1 MRLRIAAA
9 AAVVALLALQPTASR
24 AATTST
30 TVGIGSSVVATCTV
44 TAAPLAFGTYS
55 SVQIDQTTTITVNC
69 SSGAA
74 YSISL
79 GAGTAPGATVTTR
92 RMVNGGSTMNYS
104 LFRDAARTLNWGNT
118 IGTNTVAGTG
128 TGADQAVIVYG
139 RIPGG
144 QSVPSGSYADTVAI
158 TVTY

>member
-1 MRLRIAAA
+1 MRIAAVTA
-9 AAVVALLALQPTASR
+9 AISLLVLQPHVGR
-24 AATTST
+24 AATVST
-30 TVGIGSSVVATCTV
+30 TVGMSSTVVATCTV

-69 SSGAA
+69 SNGAA
-74 YSISL
+74 YTIGL

-104 LFRDAARTLNWGNT
+104 LFRDAARTLNWGTT

-128 TGADQAVIVYG
+128 SGADQAVIIYG
-139 RIPGG
+139 RIPGA